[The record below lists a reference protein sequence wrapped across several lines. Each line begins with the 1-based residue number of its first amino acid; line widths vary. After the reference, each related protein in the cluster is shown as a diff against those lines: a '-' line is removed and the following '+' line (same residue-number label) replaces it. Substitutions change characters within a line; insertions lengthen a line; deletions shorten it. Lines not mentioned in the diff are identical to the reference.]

1 MRKAFMSPAP
11 TLSMALSLTLT
22 LTLSLPLNPYGHPS
36 THTRYSLSQ
45 AATQLL
51 SFISQWRLQLA
62 HQSLHSGLHPDV

>member
-1 MRKAFMSPAP
+1 MSPAP

>member
-1 MRKAFMSPAP
+1 MSPAP
-11 TLSMALSLTLT
+11 TLSLALTLT
-22 LTLSLPLNPYGHPS
+22 LTLTLALTLPLNPYGHPS